1 MSRQQCFTK
10 FVVDGEAAERVYKI
24 IEESHFVKSNNELG
38 FNTQIE
44 FDYANGVLRIEER
57 TDAHSLVDEVLC
69 FFVGYDN
76 YYSLAEQSKNGEV
89 QYYEVHDDEGKYF
102 VHSSKTEWEKQQ
114 EELESQP
121 IDLDNLLF

>member
-121 IDLDNLLF
+121 IDLNNLLF

>member
-69 FFVGYDN
+69 FFVGHDN

-102 VHSSKTEWEKQQ
+102 TIPEQAE
-114 EELESQP
+114 
-121 IDLDNLLF
+121 